1 VKLASRKAGGRD
13 GQLVIVDRALTR
25 FVPVPTIAPT
35 LQSALDRWHDV
46 EPMLLDVAAAL
57 EDGKLP
63 SARPFDPRECAAP
76 LPRAYHWAD
85 ASAYVNHVQL
95 VRKARG
101 AEMPKS
107 FWEDPLIYQGGSDD
121 LLGAHD
127 AAYFGSEE
135 HGIDLEGEVGV
146 ITDDVPMGTP
156 PGDMARHIKLIVLI
170 NDWTLR
176 NLVPTEL
183 AKGFGFYQSKPATG
197 FSPVAITADEL
208 GAAWR
213 EGKVHLPLVS
223 HVNGTLLGRPD
234 AGVDM
239 TFDFHRLLAHA
250 ARTRRLGAGTILGSG
265 TISNI
270 DRSAGSSCLAE
281 RRTLEQ
287 IEQGAPKTPF
297 LRFGDVV
304 RIEML
309 DTEGRSIF
317 GAIEQTV
324 SRPNIGA

>member
-1 VKLASRKAGGRD
+1 MKLASRKAGGRD
-13 GQLVIVDRALTR
+13 GQLVIVDRALKR

-35 LQSALDRWHDV
+35 LQSALDQWNEV
-46 EPMLLDVAAAL
+46 GPLLRNVASAL
-57 EDGKLP
+57 ELGKLAD
-63 SARPFDPRECAAP
+63 ARPFDPHDCAAP

-85 ASAYVNHVQL
+85 ASAYVNHVEL

-101 AEMPKS
+101 AEMPNS

-127 AAYFGSEE
+127 SVKFVSEE
-135 HGIDLEGEVGV
+135 HGIDLEAEVGV
-146 ITDDVPMGTP
+146 ITDDVPMATP
-156 PGDMARHIKLIVLI
+156 AEAMAAHIQLVVLI

-197 FSPVAITADEL
+197 FSPVAVTPDEL
-208 GAAWR
+208 GPAWQG
-213 EGKVHLPLVS
+213 GKLHLPLIS
-223 HVNGTLLGRPD
+223 HINGALFGRPN

-239 TFDFHRLLAHA
+239 TFSFHQLLAHA

-265 TISNI
+265 TVSNL

-287 IEQGAPKTPF
+287 IELGAPKTPF
-297 LRFGDVV
+297 LRYGDTV

-309 DTEGRSIF
+309 DEYGASIF

-324 SRPNIGA
+324 SRA

>member
-1 VKLASRKAGGRD
+1 MKLASRRAGGRD

-25 FVPVPTIAPT
+25 FVAVPTIAPT
-35 LQSALDRWHDV
+35 LQSALDSWHEI
-46 EPMLLDVAAAL
+46 EPLLRDVATAL
-57 EDGKLP
+57 EEGKVA
-63 SARPFDPRECAAP
+63 ARPFDPRDCAAP

-85 ASAYVNHVQL
+85 ASAYVNHVEL

-127 AAYFGSEE
+127 TARFVSEE
-135 HGIDLEGEVGV
+135 HGIDLEAEVGV
-146 ITDDVPMGTP
+146 ITDDVPMATAAEQM
-156 PGDMARHIKLIVLI
+156 GDHIRLIVLI

-176 NLVPTEL
+176 NLVPAEL

-197 FSPVAITADEL
+197 FSPVAVTPDEL
-208 GAAWR
+208 GDSWR
-213 EGKVHLPLVS
+213 DGKVHLPLIS
-223 HVNGTLLGRPD
+223 HINGTLFGQPN

-239 TFDFHRLLAHA
+239 TFNFHRLLAHA

-265 TISNI
+265 TISNL

-297 LRFGDVV
+297 LRFGDTV
-304 RIEML
+304 RIEMR
-309 DTEGRSIF
+309 DAQGQSIF

-324 SRPNIGA
+324 SRA

>member
-25 FVPVPTIAPT
+25 FIPVPTIAPT

-46 EPMLLDVAAAL
+46 EPLLRDIADAL
-57 EDGKLP
+57 EEGKVAG
-63 SARPFDPRECAAP
+63 ARPFDAHDCAAP
-76 LPRAYHWAD
+76 LPRAYQWAD
-85 ASAYVNHVQL
+85 ASAYVNHVEL

-127 AAYFGSEE
+127 SAHFVSEE
-135 HGIDLEGEVGV
+135 HGIDLEAEVGV
-146 ITDDVPMGTP
+146 ITDDVPMATSAEQ
-156 PGDMARHIKLIVLI
+156 MSSHIKLIVLI

-176 NLVPTEL
+176 NLVPSEL

-197 FSPVAITADEL
+197 FSPVAITPDEL
-208 GAAWR
+208 GDAWR
-213 EGKVHLPLVS
+213 DGKVHLPLIS
-223 HVNGTLLGRPD
+223 HINGTLFGQPN

-239 TFDFHRLLAHA
+239 TFNFHQLLAHA

-265 TISNI
+265 TISNV

-287 IEQGAPKTPF
+287 IEHGAPKTPF
-297 LRFGDVV
+297 LRYGDIV
-304 RIEML
+304 RIEMK
-309 DTEGRSIF
+309 DAQGRSIF

-324 SRPNIGA
+324 SRP

>member
-13 GQLVIVDRALTR
+13 GQLVVVDRALTR
-25 FVPVPTIAPT
+25 FIPVPTIAPT

-46 EPMLLDVAAAL
+46 EPLLRDIANAL
-57 EDGKLP
+57 EEGKVAG
-63 SARPFDPRECAAP
+63 ARPFDPRDCAAP

-85 ASAYVNHVQL
+85 ASAYVNHVEL

-121 LLGAHD
+121 LLGAYD
-127 AAYFGSEE
+127 EARFVSEE
-135 HGIDLEGEVGV
+135 HGIDLEAEVGV
-146 ITDDVPMGTP
+146 ITDDVPMATAADQMSP
-156 PGDMARHIKLIVLI
+156 HIKLVVLF

-176 NLVPTEL
+176 NLVPSEL

-197 FSPVAITADEL
+197 FSPVAVTPDEL
-208 GAAWR
+208 GDAWR
-213 EGKVHLPLVS
+213 DGKVHLPLIS
-223 HVNGTLLGRPD
+223 HINGTLFGRPN

-239 TFDFHRLLAHA
+239 TFNFHQLLAHA

-265 TISNI
+265 TISNL

-297 LRFGDVV
+297 LRYGDRV

-309 DTEGRSIF
+309 DARGHSIF
-317 GAIEQTV
+317 G
-324 SRPNIGA
+324 S

>member
-1 VKLASRKAGGRD
+1 MKLASRKAGGRD

-35 LQSALDRWHDV
+35 LQSALDHWSVV
-46 EPMLLDVAAAL
+46 EPLLRDVANAL
-57 EDGKLP
+57 ELGKVAD
-63 SARPFDPRECAAP
+63 ARPFDPRECAAP

-85 ASAYVNHVQL
+85 ASAYVNHVEL

-127 AAYFGSEE
+127 SAKFVSEE
-135 HGIDLEGEVGV
+135 HGIDLEAEVAV
-146 ITDDVPMGTP
+146 ITDDVPMATAA
-156 PGDMARHIKLIVLI
+156 DQMAAHIQLIVLV

-176 NLVPTEL
+176 NLVPAEL

-197 FSPVAITADEL
+197 FSPVAVTPDEL
-208 GAAWR
+208 GPAWR
-213 EGKVHLPLVS
+213 DGKVHLPLIS
-223 HVNGTLLGRPD
+223 HINGTLFGRPN

-239 TFDFHRLLAHA
+239 TFNFHQLLAHA
-250 ARTRRLGAGTILGSG
+250 ARTRRLGAGTLLGSG
-265 TISNI
+265 TISNV
-270 DRSAGSSCLAE
+270 DRTAGSSCLAE

-287 IEQGAPKTPF
+287 IEFGAPKTPF
-297 LRFGDVV
+297 LSFGDTV

-309 DTEGRSIF
+309 DEQGASIF

-324 SRPNIGA
+324 ARAG

>member
-1 VKLASRKAGGRD
+1 VKLASRRAGGRD
-13 GQLVIVDRALTR
+13 GQLVVVDRALTR
-25 FVPVPTIAPT
+25 FIPVPTIAPT
-35 LQSALDRWHDV
+35 LQSALDRWHDI
-46 EPMLLDVAAAL
+46 EPLLRDVADAL
-57 EDGKLP
+57 EEGKIAG
-63 SARPFDPRECAAP
+63 ARRFDPHDCAAP

-85 ASAYVNHVQL
+85 ASAYVNHVEL

-107 FWEDPLIYQGGSDD
+107 FWEEPLIYQGGSDD

-127 AAYFGSEE
+127 MARFVSEE
-135 HGIDLEGEVGV
+135 HGIDLEAEVGV
-146 ITDDVPMGTP
+146 ITDDVPMATAAEQM
-156 PGDMARHIKLIVLI
+156 GDHIKLIVLI

-176 NLVPTEL
+176 NLVPAEL

-197 FSPVAITADEL
+197 FSPVAITPDEL
-208 GAAWR
+208 GDSWR
-213 EGKVHLPLVS
+213 EGKVHLPLIS
-223 HVNGTLLGRPD
+223 HINNTLLGRPN

-239 TFDFHRLLAHA
+239 TFNFHQLLAHA

-265 TISNI
+265 TISNL

-287 IEQGAPKTPF
+287 IEHGAPKTPF
-297 LRFGDVV
+297 LRYGDTV
-304 RIEML
+304 RIEMH
-309 DTEGRSIF
+309 DAQGHSIF

-324 SRPNIGA
+324 SRA

>member
-13 GQLVIVDRALTR
+13 GQLVVVDRALSR

-46 EPMLLDVAAAL
+46 EPMLLDVAEAL
-57 EDGKLP
+57 EEGRLT

-101 AEMPKS
+101 AEMPQS
-107 FWEDPLIYQGGSDD
+107 FWEDPLIYQGGSDE

-127 AAYFGSEE
+127 EAHFASEDL
-135 HGIDLEGEVGV
+135 GIDLEAEVGV
-146 ITDDVPMGTP
+146 ITDDVPIATP
-156 PGDMARHIKLIVLI
+156 AGEMNRHIKLVVLI

-176 NLVPTEL
+176 NLVPAEL

-197 FSPVAITADEL
+197 FSPVAVTPDEL
-208 GAAWR
+208 GTAWQD
-213 EGKVHLPLVS
+213 GKVHLPLVS
-223 HVNGTLLGRPD
+223 HVNGALLGQPN

-265 TISNI
+265 TISNV

-281 RRTLEQ
+281 RRTIEQ
-287 IEQGAPKTPF
+287 IESGAPKTPF
-297 LRFGDVV
+297 LRFGDTV
-304 RIEML
+304 RIEMF
-309 DTEGRSIF
+309 DANASSIF

-324 SRPNIGA
+324 SRA

>member
-13 GQLVIVDRALTR
+13 GQLVVVDRALTR
-25 FVPVPTIAPT
+25 FIPVPTIAPT
-35 LQSALDRWHDV
+35 LQSALDQWNEI
-46 EPMLLDVAAAL
+46 EPLLRDVATAL
-57 EDGKLP
+57 EEGRVP
-63 SARPFDPRECAAP
+63 EARRFDSRDCAAP

-85 ASAYVNHVQL
+85 ASAYVNHVEL

-107 FWEDPLIYQGGSDD
+107 FWEEPLIYQGGSDD

-127 AAYFGSEE
+127 PARFVSEE
-135 HGIDLEGEVGV
+135 HGIDLEAEVGV
-146 ITDDVPMGTP
+146 ITDDVPMATP
-156 PGDMARHIKLIVLI
+156 AAQMGGHVKLIMLV

-176 NLVPTEL
+176 NLVPPEL

-197 FSPVAITADEL
+197 FSPVAVTPDEL
-208 GAAWR
+208 GTAWR
-213 EGKVHLPLVS
+213 DGKVHLPLIS
-223 HVNGTLLGRPD
+223 HINGTLFGRPN

-287 IEQGAPKTPF
+287 IEHGAPKTPF
-297 LRFGDVV
+297 LSYGDTV

-309 DTEGRSIF
+309 DGAGRSIF

-324 SRPNIGA
+324 SRP